1 MRIAIMGAGGV
12 GGYVGAR
19 LAESGRE
26 VTFIARGAHLR
37 AMQERGLRLESPLGD
52 ATIRP
57 VRASDDPG
65 TVGPVDLVLL
75 AVKLYDVQPAA
86 EACRPLL
93 GPETGVVTFQNGV
106 DAPEIVAE
114 ALGRQHVIGGVAQ
127 IRAVVAEPGVIRHL
141 GITPR
146 YIFGELDGRVSER
159 IEALAG
165 AMRAAKV
172 EHEVSGDIQAE
183 LWRKMIFLATLSGM
197 TTLLRLP
204 IGPIREDPE
213 TRAML
218 RACADEAFAVA
229 RARGVALPA
238 DAPERVMAFMDG
250 LPASNTS
257 SMFDDLAAGRRLELP
272 WLSGA
277 IVRMGRELDVP
288 TPTHAFITTALKLHA
303 DGRP

>member
-114 ALGRQHVIGGVAQ
+114 ALGPQHVIGGVAQ

-165 AMRAAKV
+165 AMRDAGV